1 MAGKRAATEK
11 FIIDNVESLLP
22 GGGNAEIYK
31 GLFKSMNDEQFDKF
45 MENLADGS
53 VKLSIIAPNLSSK
66 KLTMENNYAVA
77 DRLGHNFFE
86 RVWMDGKNG
95 APRYLSK
102 EPYMIIDLP
111 MRRQAQLLIKKISI
125 PEHNRSV
132 DNLTGQPT
140 GASKGSKIS
149 YPELNILAALK
160 LDKSIIELIKFRG
173 GDVQGF
179 NAMND
184 AISRTGGVSQ
194 EAISSLG
201 TTVKATQALSTYL
214 LAMHLQNTLLNQ

>member
-31 GLFKSMNDEQFDKF
+31 GLFKSMNDEQCDKF

-111 MRRQAQLLIKKISI
+111 MRRQAQLLIKKIVEWS
-125 PEHNRSV
+125 H
-132 DNLTGQPT
+132 
-140 GASKGSKIS
+140 
-149 YPELNILAALK
+149 
-160 LDKSIIELIKFRG
+160 
-173 GDVQGF
+173 
-179 NAMND
+179 
-184 AISRTGGVSQ
+184 ISRKQGLLGLEQQLEKERDGFVRKGLQLVIDGGEPDEIRNSLEVELDTREAADTRAAKVS
-194 EAISSLG
+194 
-201 TTVKATQALSTYL
+201 
-214 LAMHLQNTLLNQ
+214 